1 MKTSS
6 KNIRKIGLATALLC
20 CLALPA
26 RPQNPVV
33 KTNGLYW
40 AALAP
45 NAGVEFKTGR
55 KTSLELFGAYR
66 PWTLGKT
73 DARFWLAQPEGRYWL
88 CEPFE
93 GHFFGIH
100 LLGGQYYAFSRNRIY
115 DGYMAGGGFTYGY
128 DWILAPHWNLEAL
141 VGIGYARLWYKMR
154 PNRPCA
160 KCFSRETGNYIGPT
174 KIAVTISYLF

>member
-1 MKTSS
+1 MW
-6 KNIRKIGLATALLC
+6 IIGLVTMLSCSLPH
-20 CLALPA
+20 LAEA
-26 RPQNPVV
+26 QNPAI

-45 NAGVEFKTGR
+45 NAGVEFEVGKKT
-55 KTSLELFGAYR
+55 TVEIFGAYR
-66 PWTLGKT
+66 PWTLRT
-73 DARFWLAQPEGRYWL
+73 PDARFWLVQPEGRYWL

-100 LLGGQYYAFSRNRIY
+100 LHAAQYYALSRQKIY
-115 DGYMAGGGFTYGY
+115 DGYLAGGGFTYGY
-128 DWILAPHWNLEAL
+128 DWILSPHWNLEAL
-141 VGIGYARLWYKMR
+141 IGVGYARLWYKLR

-160 KCFSRETGNYIGPT
+160 KCFSNETQNYFGPT